1 MLVEIE
7 EIGLDERYAM
17 TPEALVQDVHEFLKK
32 RWGGVEGYLESIR
45 VGEDVRGRLIT
56 NLKA

>member
-17 TPEALVQDVHEFLKK
+17 TPEGFVEDVRAFLKE
-32 RWGGVEGYLESIR
+32 RWGGVEGYLEEIGIGSKAR
-45 VGEDVRGRLIT
+45 EMLIG
-56 NLKA
+56 NLEA

>member
-1 MLVEIE
+1 MLIEIE

-17 TPEALVQDVHEFLKK
+17 TPEDLVRDVRAFLEE
-32 RWGGVEGYLESIR
+32 RWGGVEGYLDSIG
-45 VGEDVRGRLIT
+45 VGEDIRGRLVD

>member
-17 TPEALVQDVHEFLKK
+17 TPETLVQDVHEFLKK
-32 RWGGVEGYLESIR
+32 RWGGAEGYLESLG
-45 VGEDVRGRLIT
+45 VGEDVRGRLVT
-56 NLKA
+56 NLRA